1 MLAAL
6 TIAEWPA
13 LKPISHAT
21 LGRLELT
28 APSFPVA
35 ASRSI
40 AISSVT
46 CAELP
51 FRLKKPAATNCLLTS
66 VARLSC
72 AQSELASAMMY
83 STAACCVAQS
93 TPYGILT
100 TISRYYL
107 GVSSAIFGHILS
119 LGCGHLV
126 HLEQISLTGHR

>member
-21 LGRLELT
+21 LGRFELT

-93 TPYGILT
+93 TPIEL
-100 TISRYYL
+100 YL
-107 GVSSAIFGHILS
+107 LRNGSKVTSQHLATSKPCGGV
-119 LGCGHLV
+119 GCADLPCTLH
-126 HLEQISLTGHR
+126 

>member
-13 LKPISHAT
+13 LKPTSHAT
-21 LGRLELT
+21 LGRFELT

-40 AISSVT
+40 AISSGT

-51 FRLKKPAATNCLLTS
+51 FRLKNPAATNCLLTS

-72 AQSELASAMMY
+72 AQSELTSAMMY

-93 TPYGILT
+93 RTRAHTLPTAPDTVLAKKRIKGDFPSQHLAT
-100 TISRYYL
+100 SNP
-107 GVSSAIFGHILS
+107 FGL
-119 LGCGHLV
+119 
-126 HLEQISLTGHR
+126 R